1 MGRSLTVSV
10 EVLTWSKD
18 AGLSACLS
26 SLKFIR
32 ITSVDLG
39 MVLGVIRF

>member
-1 MGRSLTVSV
+1 MGRSLPGSV

-18 AGLSACLS
+18 AGLSLS
-26 SLKFIR
+26 LQDIR
-32 ITSVDLG
+32 ITSFDLG